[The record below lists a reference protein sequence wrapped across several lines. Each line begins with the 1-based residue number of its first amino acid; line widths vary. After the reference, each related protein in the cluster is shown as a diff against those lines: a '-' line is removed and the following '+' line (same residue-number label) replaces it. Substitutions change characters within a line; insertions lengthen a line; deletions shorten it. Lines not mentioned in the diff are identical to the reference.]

1 MQDVIFEHTLL
12 NIGNYIK
19 EEYLCHAYCHGG
31 SCTFSFNDKLYTMQG
46 GDCLIV
52 RRCDLLTGIHE
63 DEDFKVDV
71 VYVSPQFI
79 TLATPQSNYG
89 TRGTLALFNNPI
101 MHLSPEQQKVCALNF
116 DYVRRRLAI
125 DTHKFHR
132 DAMIN
137 AVQCMIID
145 FFDFHASIY
154 GTDDT
159 VTQQYA
165 QLMNR
170 FLALLERGDYRRNRE
185 IGYYAD
191 ILCVTP
197 KYLSEVSKKVSGYP
211 AAFWITRYTSLD
223 IARLLRSKR
232 LTFTEIS
239 DMFGFS
245 SESYFSRY
253 VQKYLGAPPSVFTQQ
268 NEKFRV

>member
-1 MQDVIFEHTLL
+1 MQDVIFDHTLL
-12 NIGNYIK
+12 NIGDFA
-19 EEYLCHAYCHGG
+19 EEGYLCHAYCHKGE
-31 SCTFSFNDKLYTMQG
+31 CTFAFNGKRYTMVA

-52 RRCDLLTGIHE
+52 RRCDLLIDICE
-63 DEDFKVDV
+63 SDDFQVDV
-71 VYVSPQFI
+71 VYASPQFV

-89 TRGTLALFNNPI
+89 TRGALSLFNNPI
-101 MHLSPEQQKVCALNF
+101 MHLTPEQQQVCSLDF

-125 DTHKFHR
+125 ESHKFHR

-137 AVQCMIID
+137 AVQAMIID
-145 FFDFHASIY
+145 FFDFHATLY
-154 GTDDT
+154 GNDDT

-165 QLMNR
+165 TQMNR
-170 FLALLERGDYRRNRE
+170 FLALLERGDYRKNRE

-211 AAFWITRYTSLD
+211 ANFWITRYTSLD

-239 DMFGFS
+239 DMFEFS

-253 VQKYLGAPPSVFTQQ
+253 VQKYLGAPPSEFT
-268 NEKFRV
+268 E

>member
-12 NIGNYIK
+12 NIGSSK
-19 EEYLCHAYCHGG
+19 DDYLCHAYCHGG
-31 SCTFSFNDKLYTMQG
+31 ECSFTFNDKRFTMAA

-52 RRCDLLTGIHE
+52 RRCDLLKDIRE
-63 DEDFKVDV
+63 SEDFKVDV
-71 VYVSPQFI
+71 VYVTPQFV

-89 TRGTLALFNNPI
+89 TRGALSLFHNPI
-101 MHLSPEQQKVCALNF
+101 MHLTPEQQKVCALNF
-116 DYVRRRLAI
+116 DYIRRRLAI
-125 DTHKFHR
+125 NSHKFHR

-137 AVQCMIID
+137 AIQCMIID
-145 FFDFHASIY
+145 FFDFHATLYSNN
-154 GTDDT
+154 DT

-165 QLMNR
+165 QLMDR
-170 FLALLERGDYRRNRE
+170 FLAILERGNYRRNRE
-185 IGYYAD
+185 ISYYAD

-211 AAFWITRYTSLD
+211 AAYWITRYTSLD
-223 IARLLRSKR
+223 VCRLLRSKR

-253 VQKYLGAPPSVFTQQ
+253 VQKYLGAPPSVFTQ
-268 NEKFRV
+268 

>member
-1 MQDVIFEHTLL
+1 MEEVIFDNTLL
-12 NIGNYIK
+12 YIGNYIK
-19 EEYLCHAYCHGG
+19 GNYLCHAYCHEGE
-31 SCTFSFNDKLYTMQG
+31 CKFTYNDSRYTMRT
-46 GDCLIV
+46 GDCLII
-52 RRCDLLTGIHE
+52 RRCDLITGIE
-63 DEDFKVDV
+63 ESDGFKVDV
-71 VYVSPQFI
+71 VYVTPEFT
-79 TLATPQSNYG
+79 TLATPLSNYG
-89 TRGTLALFNNPI
+89 TRGSMMLFNNPI
-101 MHLSPEQQKVCALNF
+101 MHLDQEQQKVCALNF
-116 DYVRRRLAI
+116 DYIKRRLAI
-125 DTHKFHR
+125 NTHKFHR

-137 AVQCMIID
+137 AVQSMIID

-154 GTDDT
+154 GEDEP

-170 FLALLERGDYRRNRE
+170 FLAMLERGDYRRNRD
-185 IGYYAD
+185 ISYYAD

-211 AAFWITRYTSLD
+211 ATFWITRYTSLD
-223 IARLLRSKR
+223 IARLLRGKR

-253 VQKYLGAPPSVFTQQ
+253 VQKYLGASPSVFTQ
-268 NEKFRV
+268 

>member
-1 MQDVIFEHTLL
+1 MQDVIFDNTLL
-12 NIGNYIK
+12 NIGDGTR
-19 EEYLCHAYCHGG
+19 EGYLCHAFCHAGE
-31 SCTFSFNDKLYTMQG
+31 CRFTFNGQEFVMAA

-52 RRCDLLTGIHE
+52 RRSDLLRDIRESNG
-63 DEDFKVDV
+63 FKVDV
-71 VYVSPQFI
+71 IYVTPQFI
-79 TLATPQSNYG
+79 TIATPQSNYG
-89 TRGTLALFNNPI
+89 TRGALSLFNNPI
-101 MHLSPEQQKVCALNF
+101 MHLTPEQQQVCALDF

-125 DTHKFHR
+125 ESHKFHR

-137 AVQCMIID
+137 AVQAMIID
-145 FFDFHASIY
+145 FFDFHATLY
-154 GTDDT
+154 GNDDT

-165 QLMNR
+165 ALMNR
-170 FLALLERGDYRRNRE
+170 FLALLERGDYRKNRE

-211 AAFWITRYTSLD
+211 ANFWITRYTSLD

-239 DMFGFS
+239 DMFEFS

-253 VQKYLGAPPSVFTQQ
+253 VQKYLGAPPSEFT
-268 NEKFRV
+268 E